1 MIDRFPL
8 LLEADLF
15 DERQRREVLAELF
28 DFRPY
33 LMASA
38 AMTLVI
44 IQVFFSGAH
53 DEAVICGLL
62 VALGTLLRVLVAR
75 FYQGKDSIGD
85 VDRCAKAFAVLC
97 VAVALLWG
105 VTGAVLYRVAD
116 DSMRIAVLGIGCVL
130 VQAVTLRTY
139 MAPGPTMAQVAILIA
154 FHATAIVYDGHYVLI
169 PVCILYTLF
178 QGMCILALGRVRV
191 RQMRAERETLRLL
204 DELQCTNAEL
214 TRANL
219 RLADSALSDPL
230 TGVGNRR
237 RFEEAL
243 MTMTPAAMRSGRP
256 LSLLLVD
263 VDHFKRFNDAH
274 GHISGDE
281 ALRRVAE
288 QLRAIADG
296 PDHVVA
302 RFGGEEF
309 AVLVAGAD
317 EAAARAL
324 AGRIL
329 AAIGDPGVER
339 PLTVSIGVATAR
351 AASSAVELVSEAD
364 RALYAAKRAGR
375 TRVISDSDLGEGDL
389 GKGDLGSGDR
399 GAGSSGHP
407 QDADRIS
414 A

>member
-1 MIDRFPL
+1 MGRGLFDRFPL
-8 LLEADLF
+8 LLDADGL
-15 DERQRREVLAELF
+15 DERQRREVLRELF

-33 LMASA
+33 LMANA
-38 AMTLVI
+38 ALTLVI
-44 IQVFFSGAH
+44 IQVFLSGAAQ
-53 DEAVICGLL
+53 EAMFCGLL
-62 VALGTLLRVLVAR
+62 VALGTIMRIAVTR
-75 FYQGKDSIGD
+75 FYQGKDKADD
-85 VDRCAKAFAVLC
+85 VSRCAKAFALMCLV
-97 VAVALLWG
+97 VAILWG

-116 DSMRIAVLGIGCVL
+116 DSMRIAVVGIGCVL

-139 MAPGPTMAQVAILIA
+139 MAPAPTMAQVAILIA
-154 FHATAIVYDGHYVLI
+154 FHAAAIVYDGLYVLI
-169 PVCILYTLF
+169 PVCVLYTLF

-204 DELQCTNAEL
+204 DELQFTNAEL

-237 RFEEAL
+237 RFDEAL
-243 MTMTPAAMRSGRP
+243 TTMVPAAMRNGRP

-263 VDHFKRFNDAH
+263 VDHFKHFNDAH
-274 GHISGDE
+274 GHIAGDE
-281 ALRRVAE
+281 ALRRVAD
-288 QLRAIADG
+288 QLRAIAGG

-309 AVLVAGAD
+309 AVLLAGVDEAGACS
-317 EAAARAL
+317 L
-324 AGRIL
+324 AGQIMT
-329 AAIGDPGVER
+329 AIGDPALER

-351 AASSAVELVSEAD
+351 GPSGAVELVSEAD

-375 TRVISDSDLGEGDL
+375 NRAICGSDLDRGDL
-389 GKGDLGSGDR
+389 D
-399 GAGSSGHP
+399 GASSGHP
-407 QDADRIS
+407 LAADRIS